1 MLPEHHEACPS
12 GTKQASDA
20 NEIKSTSGK
29 TSTTPAEKPAEGAPA
44 AGARVPRGRSSR
56 SYIATQQANAKRRER
71 EEWDRTRGAGSNVL
85 LWYEDLRVNRA
96 SKLDKFSWTAEEVI
110 PALDD
115 LLSQTHDP
123 KEVVGMD
130 RLLDWGL
137 CEYTILPKSLGR
149 GRFSTVYLAVKNG
162 QRFAVKHTPLFPH
175 HELVATRLLR
185 EPTLLAE
192 LPPHPNLVEV
202 VETIRTPGHFYLV
215 EEYLDGYVTLEAL
228 VARVGKKSSSVHAT
242 LQAHSPGPILPANI
256 AEKVFDQLVIALRA
270 IHTPLRVCHRDVKP
284 ENVLVHPESLHLKLL
299 DFGLATH
306 FSRSHAK
313 LTTCCGSPAFH
324 CPEIVTALS
333 QPPGT
338 VAYWGPEV
346 DAWTCGITLL
356 RCLTGIRYPLGTS
369 HTSPSSMG
377 NRAKKMLAALPESQM
392 RKDVAALLD
401 INGERRMESFE
412 RIAARIEK
420 KLGMSPT
427 RIRRE
432 LKCTSFVPSPP
443 QHAMVLPLLLSKQV
457 GPLRPPNMPLPMDHT
472 YEMITLLNTSQQP
485 SRRVLSFIKYCLR
498 CAGILYHTIPLPD
511 SHAELSRRDAVLS
524 CVFQCVVEL
533 AQEETPG
540 TLSQIMQSLWA
551 MVGQRTEPEELVKLP
566 ARALDP
572 KAKDDAVRPSS
583 GPSGKQGPLK
593 MLVFTMIVSFP
604 RGTDTPSWHDK
615 EAPPP
620 EMVAA
625 ALHSRL
631 SAVVLSP
638 PPKMSRKST
647 TEEPDLR
654 IDTRVDSLPPAT
666 IVDSPRSACRS
677 RSRTPKSQSFSGVVH
692 VYVSDARALPYVRGA
707 LSNGGVLKTNP
718 MARDSRV
725 TSPTEAARASPD
737 LRSGRTTPE
746 PQQDLIGPHEL
757 ATSLDV
763 IESTCRSLLE
773 RRTTPG
779 KQDKDD
785 VYARQLYMLVKRLNR
800 RLEHSLQSKD
810 SEALRRQMSELNFR
824 ALDVLGPALALVS
837 VHDGPPHQEE
847 MPVSSN
853 TGSLALAV
861 LERFSACSS
870 AKEMCLGFQEQ
881 IERLGLAWHSR
892 DDASETPAMDVATV
906 LARDGAMLVQ
916 AVLGQLQRLANLF
929 PAVRTRRPK
938 ALLDS
943 VLSLLSSSGYRDV
956 IADALSTL
964 QEEDAAE
971 ELATQAAVVLCELV
985 LGLETLAQQVE
996 ESERPSLGQVLVD
1009 SLYALIPF
1017 LPRATSNAQDKA
1029 GVLLSEQCYS
1039 AEGVSK
1045 RITVWNIVRKT
1056 YDQLHLDMGVRC
1068 LGPIDASR
1076 PTRDTLATWHP
1087 EHDFV
1092 LLVHQLA
1099 YESLMAHIKDRSR
1112 DRLRVATQSR
1122 HVLPE
1127 PRRWSADTARELLGR
1142 LARVLPGALL
1152 PGLCPLDVA
1161 PSARTLAYTQDLGL
1175 CDALV
1180 TFVQW
1185 AMEALPSDAR
1195 TRSVLDDE
1203 CVTYVV
1209 RGLALIATYAAVPRI
1224 RARTFELA
1232 MRLVRDYSS
1241 DEVTLRLIRE
1251 MMAPEAPAP
1260 LRGSTVHLVRE
1271 VCLARMERL
1280 ESGQV
1285 AQDDLLKGGRLWRA
1299 WNEALFLL
1307 PRPRPTAPAPDDD
1320 RATDRLGDLAA
1331 YLTQHQTY
1339 LQECCSLF
1347 YFVAVRD
1354 AAHNYTGLHDE
1365 REYARLYERF
1375 VLPLSTWVAE
1385 WQAYVAEQTPQ
1396 DPMASQLALLEM
1408 GVRRI
1413 QDCSD

>member
-1 MLPEHHEACPS
+1 MLTEHQDA
-12 GTKQASDA
+12 GNKDIKQAPDNQDA
-20 NEIKSTSGK
+20 KVSLKTTSQTQPTGHST
-29 TSTTPAEKPAEGAPA
+29 EGASTPN
-44 AGARVPRGRSSR
+44 ARKSRGRHSR

-71 EEWDRTRGAGSNVL
+71 EEWDRTRGAGSHVL
-85 LWYEDLRVNRA
+85 LWYEDLRVRRSPVLEQFTWGA
-96 SKLDKFSWTAEEVI
+96 SDVVPPLEEV
-110 PALDD
+110 LT
-115 LLSQTHDP
+115 QKHDP
-123 KEVVGMD
+123 QEVIGMD

-137 CEYTILPKSLGR
+137 CEYTILPKTLGR

-192 LPPHPNLVEV
+192 LPPHPNLVDV

-228 VARVGKKSSSVHAT
+228 VGRLGKKP
-242 LQAHSPGPILPANI
+242 QAPSTPSQSPPPGPILPDDV
-256 AEKVFDQLVIALRA
+256 AEKVFDQLVLALRA

-284 ENVLVHPESLHLKLL
+284 ENVLVHPETLHLKLL

-346 DAWTCGITLL
+346 DAWTCGVTLL
-356 RCLTGIRYPLGTS
+356 RCLTGVRYPLGTS
-369 HTSPSSMG
+369 HTSPSAMG
-377 NRAKKMLAALPESQM
+377 HRAKKILATIPDTPL
-392 RKDVAALLD
+392 RKDITALLD
-401 INGERRMESFE
+401 IHGERRMESFE
-412 RIAARIEK
+412 RIAKRIHEK
-420 KLGMSPT
+420 LNISPT
-427 RIRRE
+427 RVRRE
-432 LKCTSFVPSPP
+432 LKCTSFVPAPP
-443 QHAMVLPLLLSKQV
+443 QHAMVLPLLLTKQI
-457 GPLRPPNMPLPMDHT
+457 GSAQPPDVPLPTEDA
-472 YEMITLLNTSQQP
+472 YGMITLLNTSHQP

-498 CAGILYHTIPLPD
+498 CAGILYYTVPWPDPSAEPLRSP
-511 SHAELSRRDAVLS
+511 SSFS
-524 CVFQCVVEL
+524 CIFQCVVEL

-540 TLSQIMQSLWA
+540 TLSQIMQTLWS

-566 ARALDP
+566 ARAIHP
-572 KAKDDAVRPSS
+572 KARDDAVRPSS
-583 GPSGKQGPLK
+583 GPSGKQGPLR
-593 MLVFTMIVSFP
+593 MLVFNLVVSFP
-604 RGTDTPSWHDK
+604 RGTDTPLPQEW
-615 EAPPP
+615 EAPTP
-620 EMVAA
+620 EMVAT
-625 ALHSRL
+625 ALQHRL
-631 SAVVLSP
+631 STAVVPPSP
-638 PPKMSRKST
+638 KTSTWRGT

-654 IDTRVDSLPPAT
+654 IDTHVDRLPPAT
-666 IVDSPRSACRS
+666 IVDSPRSRRQS
-677 RSRTPKSQSFSGVVH
+677 HSRTPKPSSSVVH
-692 VYVSDARALPYVRGA
+692 VYVSDSRALPYVRGA
-707 LSNGGVLKTNP
+707 LSNGGVLKATP
-718 MARDSRV
+718 SKRDSAA
-725 TSPTEAARASPD
+725 TSPTDGVQGSPRV
-737 LRSGRTTPE
+737 RSGYTTPE
-746 PQQDLIGPHEL
+746 PRQDLIGPHEL
-757 ATSLDV
+757 STSLDS
-763 IESTCRSLLE
+763 IESLCRSLLE

-779 KQDKDD
+779 RQDTDNAH
-785 VYARQLYMLVKRLNR
+785 ARQLYTLVKRLNR
-800 RLEHSLQSKD
+800 RLEHSLLSKD

-837 VHDGPPHQEE
+837 VHDGPLHPD
-847 MPVSSN
+847 MPASSN

-861 LERFSACSS
+861 LERFSACSN

-881 IERLGLAWHSR
+881 IERLGLAWRSH
-892 DDASETPAMDVATV
+892 DDAAEQPAVDVATV

-943 VLSLLSSSGYRDV
+943 VLGLLSPGVYQDV

-964 QEEDAAE
+964 DEVDATE
-971 ELATQAAVVLCELV
+971 ELATQATVVLCELV
-985 LGLETLAQQVE
+985 LGLDSMAQQIQGA
-996 ESERPSLGQVLVD
+996 ERPHLGQVLVD
-1009 SLYALIPF
+1009 GLYALIPF
-1017 LPRATSNAQDKA
+1017 LPRATGRAQDHESA
-1029 GVLLSEQCYS
+1029 LLCEQSRS

-1056 YDQLHLDMGVRC
+1056 YDQLHLDMGTRC
-1068 LGPIDASR
+1068 LGPADASR
-1076 PTRDTLATWHP
+1076 SARETLAGSHP

-1099 YESLMAHIKDRSR
+1099 YESLMSHIKDRSR
-1112 DRLRVATQSR
+1112 DRLRVATQAR
-1122 HVLPE
+1122 QVLAE

-1142 LARVLPGALL
+1142 LAHVLPGALL
-1152 PGLCPLDVA
+1152 PGLCPLDV
-1161 PSARTLAYTQDLGL
+1161 PVSAHTLARTQDLEL

-1185 AMEALPSDAR
+1185 AIDALPSEAR
-1195 TRSVLDDE
+1195 TRLTLEEE

-1209 RGLALIATYAAVPRI
+1209 RGMALIANYASQPRLRAHAFEAV
-1224 RARTFELA
+1224 T
-1232 MRLVRDYSS
+1232 RLVRDHSS

-1271 VCLARMERL
+1271 LCAARLERL
-1280 ESGQV
+1280 ASRQSPNDE
-1285 AQDDLLKGGRLWRA
+1285 LLADGRLWRA
-1299 WNEALFLL
+1299 WNKTLFVL
-1307 PRPRPTAPAPDDD
+1307 PRSRPEAPAPDDALAPTKMD
-1320 RATDRLGDLAA
+1320 DLAN
-1331 YLTQHQTY
+1331 YLAQHQTY

-1354 AAHNYTGLHDE
+1354 ASHNYTGLREE

-1375 VLPLSTWVAE
+1375 VQPLATWVAE
-1385 WQAYVAEQTPQ
+1385 WQAYVAKQAPH
-1396 DPMASQLALLEM
+1396 DPVASSLALLEM
-1408 GVRRI
+1408 GIRRI
-1413 QDCSD
+1413 QDCSDT